1 MPYFIKLA
9 LLTTALVFPLA
20 VFVWWR
26 GKTIFGSLRWRHAS
40 LIKKIWSW
48 FLVSFLVYPIYL
60 VIWYYGDMDLSYNNQ
75 SRFLALYFWTGVVLI
90 TQLFWILV
98 VLIIG
103 LFIGKLAAKRYY
115 QKYIRYIPV
124 GASFLIFTITVY
136 VAVNAYMDMNRI
148 VLDEPVKM
156 ETAFLQNGEELR
168 IVHISDLQADIFT
181 NSAKMERYIDRV
193 NSQYPDLVF
202 FTGDLIT
209 EGPSLIPAAAALMG
223 KIKSTY
229 GTYAVFGDHDIW
241 YGRSGIEAEY
251 RKHGIIV
258 LENENHLLKLP
269 VGDIL
274 LTGVTQGY
282 SERISDQVLS
292 ALLNDSTYADLRIS
306 MAHQPSESLVE
317 AFRESGYDIF
327 LGGHTHGGQIVI
339 PFFFVQINPA
349 QTETPYPVGAYL
361 MDGFLV
367 NVNAGLGASLSP
379 LRYGSPAAVS
389 TILLH

>member
-26 GKTIFGSLRWRHAS
+26 GKTIFGSLRWKQAP
-40 LIKKIWSW
+40 LLKKTWTW
-48 FLVSFLVYPIYL
+48 FLISFLVYPVYL
-60 VIWYYGDMDLSYNNQ
+60 VIWHYGDMDLSYNNQ

-90 TQLFWILV
+90 TQLFWILI
-98 VLIIG
+98 VLVIG
-103 LFIGKLAAKRYY
+103 LFGVKLAAKRYY
-115 QKYIRYIPV
+115 QEHIRYIPV
-124 GASFLIFTITVY
+124 GASFLIFAVTVY
-136 VAVNAYMDMNRI
+136 VSVNAFLDMNRI
-148 VLDEPVKM
+148 VVDEPVKL

-168 IVHISDLQADIFT
+168 IVHISDLQADVFT
-181 NSAKMERYIDRV
+181 NTSRMQRYIDRV
-193 NSQYPDLVF
+193 NSQRPDLVF

-209 EGPSLIPAAAALMG
+209 EGPGLIPLGARLMG
-223 KIKSTY
+223 TIRSTY

-251 RKHGIIV
+251 NKHGIVV
-258 LENENHLLKLP
+258 LENENRLLDLP
-269 VGDIL
+269 EGDIL

-282 SERISDQVLS
+282 SERITDQELS
-292 ALLNDSTYADLRIS
+292 ALLNDTTHADLRIS
-306 MAHQPSESLVE
+306 MAHQPSERLVK
-317 AFRESGYDIF
+317 AFRESGYDVF

-339 PFFFVQINPA
+339 PFFFAEVNPA
-349 QTETPYPVGAYL
+349 RTETPYPVGAYL
-361 MDGFLV
+361 VDDFLV

-389 TILLH
+389 TIVLH